1 MSEQVERG
9 MMVFKVKTDKES
21 IKTLVYQTCMLTTQ
35 CTKDN
40 IKIIDCVI
48 TFGGGKS
55 VIAEIKRV
63 KARKDKADSELYIF
77 YDTSG
82 KELYRGR
89 NREGLEKNIK
99 EFFKE
104 MHMQKELDNFERNEY
119 FYSLNNGAFISEK
132 VLNSRNYCVVKHI
145 DIV

>member
-63 KARKDKADSELYIF
+63 KARKDFQSVLLFSPKAVASSSIE
-77 YDTSG
+77 
-82 KELYRGR
+82 YRTFLAAM
-89 NREGLEKNIK
+89 NDMGLEVRLLK
-99 EFFKE
+99 ETE
-104 MHMQKELDNFERNEY
+104 
-119 FYSLNNGAFISEK
+119 
-132 VLNSRNYCVVKHI
+132 
-145 DIV
+145 